1 MIRELTE
8 EDLYRLV
15 CDMEDE
21 DYEYVDEQLGYFELH
36 IQEEYSELIIKDK
49 NNNYYSAGYVVNHY
63 GEYNFNTSIKEVRPV
78 EMTKIL
84 YVKK

>member
-8 EDLYRLV
+8 GDLYRLV

-21 DYEYVDEQLGYFELH
+21 DYEYVDEQLGYFDLNK
-36 IQEEYSELIIKDK
+36 QEEYSELIIKDK
-49 NNNYYSAGYVVNHY
+49 NNNYYSAGYVVNHC

-78 EMTKIL
+78 EVTKIL